1 MIMRKNKFIKAL
13 VLATIIGF
21 VLPVA
26 NSCSTAGS
34 VQHGK
39 KLAYTIANHY
49 FVRNDVSQY
58 GTMTINTQ
66 ADFDKV
72 FGAAAVMGKGGLPT
86 QIDFSKQTVLAVTMP
101 PSGYEVELSPESLSS
116 DGNGMTTFRYR
127 AIKGAEHKSYTSCAC
142 LIVVTNKLNEGT
154 VKFQYAR

>member
-1 MIMRKNKFIKAL
+1 MKFMKAL
-13 VLATIIGF
+13 ILVAAIGF
-21 VLPVA
+21 VLPMA

-72 FGAAAVMGKGGLPT
+72 FGAAAVMGEGGLPT

-101 PSGYEVELSPESLSS
+101 PAKYEVTLSAESLSS
-116 DGNGMTTFRYR
+116 DGNGETTFCYR
-127 AIKGAEHKSYTSCAC
+127 AVKGAEHQSYTSCAC